1 MSKLLGMAVGAA
13 LENHEALRNA
23 SVPAK
28 NAVTGAGQ
36 VIFRTWWKST
46 VVGFGL
52 LVVWFAS
59 FAFTYILGGTLA
71 LGDPTFMGLFAVV
84 LFVVMPTIVFL
95 RESRRVSKDVTAKN
109 AAHRKF
115 VEFERQ
121 AQDEQNARAIAD
133 WQASQVQQ
141 GVLPVQG

>member
-13 LENHEALRNA
+13 LENHEALRSA

-28 NAVTGAGQ
+28 NAVTGVGQ

-59 FAFTYILGGTLA
+59 FAFTYLLGGTLA

-84 LFVVMPTIVFL
+84 MFVVMPTIVFL

-109 AAHRKF
+109 DAHRKF

-121 AQDEQNARAIAD
+121 AQEERNAKALAE
-133 WQASQVQQ
+133 WNTHQAQQ
-141 GVLPVQG
+141 GAPAQV